1 MEKEY
6 NKPKKNNRIITI
18 LILLLSVILISCTS
32 GETVNPAETV
42 AENKDVKFDYEKGL
56 GKNTDHFILNSNK
69 LVSEVSTNEETIAFF
84 SLNPNK
90 LRWMDWK
97 RDTLVY
103 QFGNDETALSGFTLN
118 LNINPE
124 TEIVYGIE
132 FFAPATKD
140 SIVAEQTKFF
150 FLLLVAISDPE
161 LDRDGRE
168 SVLSNLGLYE
178 SVDTPELMSGSL
190 TKNNINY
197 QLEPLVDNNL
207 LIGITLFVTDKSST
221 TPS

>member
-42 AENKDVKFDYEKGL
+42 AENKDVKFDYEKGI
-56 GKNTDHFILNSNK
+56 GKNTDHFILNWNK

-90 LRWMDWK
+90 LRWVDWK

>member
-18 LILLLSVILISCTS
+18 LILVLSIILISCTS
-32 GETVNPAETV
+32 GETVNPVETV
-42 AENKDVKFDYEKGL
+42 AENRDVKFDYEKGI
-56 GKNTDHFILNSNK
+56 GKDTDNFILNWNK

>member
-18 LILLLSVILISCTS
+18 SILLLSVILISCTS

-42 AENKDVKFDYEKGL
+42 AENKDVKFDYEKGI
-56 GKNTDHFILNSNK
+56 GKNTDHFILNWNK

>member
-42 AENKDVKFDYEKGL
+42 AENKDVKFDYEKGI
-56 GKNTDHFILNSNK
+56 GKNTDHFILNWNK

>member
-42 AENKDVKFDYEKGL
+42 AENKDVKFDYEKGI
-56 GKNTDHFILNSNK
+56 GKNTDHFILNWNK
-69 LVSEVSTNEETIAFF
+69 LVSEVSTNEETIEFF

>member
-42 AENKDVKFDYEKGL
+42 AENKDVKFDYEKGI
-56 GKNTDHFILNSNK
+56 GKNTDHFILNWNK

-207 LIGITLFVTDKSST
+207 LIGITLFVTDESST